1 MTFLSS
7 PEAKALP
14 RRDFLQR
21 GAALAAAGMGTGLLG
36 ACAHGPG
43 HQGGRW
49 ALNNADGFAANLVNA
64 SAATF
69 KERSAVMVELTPEA
83 QKALLAGTGVG
94 NGPSF
99 IMPPV
104 QLANGVIEVDLAA
117 RINGKGAPDVRGFVG
132 IAFHIDD
139 KAETF
144 EAVYLRMTNGS
155 KNNPPPPAP
164 RNVFAV
170 QYISYPDRYWRK
182 LRQEHP
188 NVYEKAAPVAIES
201 WHKLRLEIAGSTV
214 NAFVDGEKVLTVSDL
229 RFANRKG
236 RIGLW
241 VDDGTAGYFSNL
253 KVKAAQVIHGA

>member
-1 MTFLSS
+1 MTVLSS
-7 PEAKALP
+7 SMAKALP

-21 GAALAAAGMGTGLLG
+21 GAAWAAAGLGTGLLG
-36 ACAHGPG
+36 ACAHGSDS
-43 HQGGRW
+43 QGGRW
-49 ALNNADGFAANLVNA
+49 SLQNAEGFTPNLVHA
-64 SAATF
+64 RAATF
-69 KERSAVMVELTPEA
+69 KERSAMMVELTPEA

-94 NGPSF
+94 DGPSF

-132 IAFHIDD
+132 LAFHIDD
-139 KAETF
+139 KMDTF

-182 LRQEHP
+182 LRQEHS
-188 NVYEKAAPVAIES
+188 NVYEKAAPVAIET
-201 WHKLRLEIAGSTV
+201 WHKLRLEIAGNTV

-229 RFANRKG
+229 RFPNRKG

-241 VDDGTAGYFSNL
+241 VDDGTAGYFSDL
-253 KVKAAQVIHGA
+253 KVKAAD

>member
-1 MTFLSS
+1 MTVFSTQGFA
-7 PEAKALP
+7 PVP

-21 GAALAAAGMGTGLLG
+21 GAALAAAGLGSGLLG
-36 ACAHGPG
+36 ACAHGPCK
-43 HQGGRW
+43 HGGRW
-49 ALNNADGFAANLVNA
+49 ALKNADGFAPNLVNA
-64 SAATF
+64 SAASF
-69 KERSAVMVELTPEA
+69 KERGAVMVELTPEA
-83 QKALLAGTGVG
+83 QKALLTGTSVG

-201 WHKLRLEIAGSTV
+201 WHRLRLEIEGSTL
-214 NAFVDGEKVLTVSDL
+214 NAFVDGENVLTVNDL
-229 RFANRKG
+229 RFPHRPG

-241 VDDGTAGYFSNL
+241 VDDGTAGYFSQL
-253 KVKAAQVIHGA
+253 KVKARR

>member
-1 MTFLSS
+1 MTAHSFST
-7 PEAKALP
+7 AKAWP

-21 GAALAAAGMGTGLLG
+21 GAALVAAGSGTVLLG

-43 HQGGRW
+43 SQGGRW
-49 ALNNADGFAANLVNA
+49 ALKNADGLASNLVNA
-64 SAATF
+64 SAAAF

-83 QKALLAGTGVG
+83 QKALLAGTGAG

-99 IMPPV
+99 VMPTV

-164 RNVFAV
+164 RNAFAV
-170 QYISYPDRYWRK
+170 QYISFPDRYWRK

-229 RFANRKG
+229 RFPNRQG

-241 VDDGTAGYFSNL
+241 VDDGTAGYFSDL
-253 KVKAAQVIHGA
+253 KVKVAD

>member
-1 MTFLSS
+1 MTVLPTQGFT
-7 PEAKALP
+7 AVP
-14 RRDFLQR
+14 RRVFLQR
-21 GAALAAAGMGTGLLG
+21 GATLAAAGLGSGLLG

-43 HQGGRW
+43 HHGGRW
-49 ALNNADGFAANLVNA
+49 ALKNADDFVPNLVNA
-64 SAATF
+64 SAAIF
-69 KERSAVMVELTPEA
+69 KERSAVLVELTPEA

-201 WHKLRLEIAGSTV
+201 WHKLRLDIAGSTV
-214 NAFVDGEKVLTVSDL
+214 SAFVDGEKVLTVNDL
-229 RFANRKG
+229 RFPNRKG

-241 VDDGTAGYFSNL
+241 VDDGTAGYFSDL
-253 KVKAAQVIHGA
+253 RVKTAD

>member
-1 MTFLSS
+1 MNSFSS
-7 PEAKALP
+7 STSEPLL
-14 RRDFLQR
+14 RREFLQR
-21 GAALAAAGMGTGLLG
+21 NVGLAVAGVSTSFLG
-36 ACAHGPG
+36 ACAYSPQS
-43 HQGGRW
+43 QGGRW
-49 ALNNADGFAANLVNA
+49 PLKNADSFAANLVNA
-64 SAATF
+64 SAAAF
-69 KERSAVMVELTPEA
+69 KERSAVMVELTLEA

-104 QLANGVIEVDLAA
+104 QLANGVIEVDLTA

-155 KNNPPPPAP
+155 KSNPPPPAP

-170 QYISYPDRYWRK
+170 QYISYPDRFWRK

-229 RFANRKG
+229 RFPNRKG

-241 VDDGTAGYFSNL
+241 VDDGTAGYFSDL
-253 KVKAAQVIHGA
+253 KVKVAD

>member
-1 MTFLSS
+1 MTVLTTQRIA
-7 PEAKALP
+7 PVQ
-14 RRDFLQR
+14 RRTFLQR
-21 GAALAAAGMGTGLLG
+21 GAALAAAGLGSGLLG

-43 HQGGRW
+43 YGGGRW
-49 ALNNADGFAANLVNA
+49 ALKIADGFSPNLVNA
-64 SAATF
+64 SATSF
-69 KERSAVMVELTPEA
+69 KGRDAVMVELTPEA
-83 QKALLAGTGVG
+83 QKALLSGTGAG

-155 KNNPPPPAP
+155 KNTPPPPAP

-201 WHKLRLEIAGSTV
+201 WHKLRLDIAGSTV
-214 NAFVDGEKVLTVSDL
+214 SAFVDGEKVLTVNDL
-229 RFANRKG
+229 RFPNRKG

-241 VDDGTAGYFSNL
+241 VDDGTAGYFSDL
-253 KVKAAQVIHGA
+253 RVKTAD

>member
-1 MTFLSS
+1 MNSFSS
-7 PEAKALP
+7 STSAPLL
-14 RRDFLQR
+14 RREFLQR
-21 GAALAAAGMGTGLLG
+21 SVGLAVAGVSTSFLG
-36 ACAHGPG
+36 ACAHSSQS
-43 HQGGRW
+43 QGGRW
-49 ALNNADGFAANLVNA
+49 PLKNADSFAANLVNA
-64 SAATF
+64 SAAAF

-155 KNNPPPPAP
+155 KSNPPPPAP

-182 LRQEHP
+182 LRQ
-188 NVYEKAAPVAIES
+188 
-201 WHKLRLEIAGSTV
+201 
-214 NAFVDGEKVLTVSDL
+214 
-229 RFANRKG
+229 
-236 RIGLW
+236 
-241 VDDGTAGYFSNL
+241 
-253 KVKAAQVIHGA
+253 

>member
-1 MTFLSS
+1 MTLSS
-7 PEAKALP
+7 IHQDVALP
-14 RRDFLQR
+14 RRGFLQR
-21 GAALAAAGMGTGLLG
+21 STALAMAGLGTGLLG
-36 ACAHGPG
+36 ACAHGSGSP
-43 HQGGRW
+43 GGRW
-49 ALNNADGFAANLVNA
+49 PLHDAEGFVPHLVNA

-69 KERSAVMVELTPEA
+69 QNRNAVMVELTPDA

-99 IMPPV
+99 IMPPK
-104 QLANGVIEVDLAA
+104 QLANGSIEVDIAA

-132 IAFHIDD
+132 LAFHIDD

-188 NVYEKAAPVAIES
+188 NVYEKAAPVAIET
-201 WHKLRLEIAGSTV
+201 WHKLRLDITGSTV
-214 NAFVDGEKVLTVSDL
+214 NAFVDGEKVLSVSDL
-229 RFANRKG
+229 RYPNRKG
-236 RIGLW
+236 RVGLW
-241 VDDGTAGYFSNL
+241 VDDGTAGYFSDL
-253 KVKAAQVIHGA
+253 KIRATE

>member
-1 MTFLSS
+1 MTVLSTQGS
-7 PEAKALP
+7 TPFP
-14 RRDFLQR
+14 RRAFLQR
-21 GAALAAAGMGTGLLG
+21 GATLAAAGLGSGLLG
-36 ACAHGPG
+36 ACAHGPS
-43 HQGGRW
+43 HHGGRW
-49 ALNNADGFAANLVNA
+49 TLKSADGFVSNMVNA

-69 KERSAVMVELTPEA
+69 KDRSAVMVELTPEA
-83 QKALLAGTGVG
+83 QKALLASTGVG

-117 RINGKGAPDVRGFVG
+117 RINGKGAPDVRGFMG

-214 NAFVDGEKVLTVSDL
+214 NAFVDGEKVLTVNDL
-229 RFANRKG
+229 RFPNRKG

-241 VDDGTAGYFSNL
+241 VDDGTAGYFSDL
-253 KVKAAQVIHGA
+253 KVKAVD

>member
-1 MTFLSS
+1 MTALSTHGVT
-7 PEAKALP
+7 AVP
-14 RRDFLQR
+14 RRTFLQR
-21 GAALAAAGMGTGLLG
+21 GSAVAVAGLGAGLLG
-36 ACAHGPG
+36 ACAHGPSN
-43 HQGGRW
+43 QGGRW
-49 ALNNADGFAANLVNA
+49 PLKNADGFAANLVTA

-132 IAFHIDD
+132 LAFHIDD

-155 KNNPPPPAP
+155 KNTPLPPAP
-164 RNVFAV
+164 RNVFAM

-201 WHKLRLEIAGSTV
+201 WHTLRLEIAGSTV
-214 NAFVDGEKVLTVSDL
+214 NAFVDGEKVLAVSDM
-229 RFANRKG
+229 RFPNRKG

-241 VDDGTAGYFSNL
+241 VDDGTAGYFSDL
-253 KVKAAQVIHGA
+253 KVKAAD